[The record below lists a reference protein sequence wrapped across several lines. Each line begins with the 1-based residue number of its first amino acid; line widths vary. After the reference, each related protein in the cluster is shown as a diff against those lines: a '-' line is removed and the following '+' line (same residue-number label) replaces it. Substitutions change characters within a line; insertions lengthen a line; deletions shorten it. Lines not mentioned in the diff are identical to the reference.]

1 MVVASVYVPSS
12 LHLDV
17 FRTIHAFTWM
27 VLMMYIHCTDCEVG
41 SECLTIMSSE
51 TYVGHL
57 CFHSN
62 LATFS
67 RWGNFPNVVL
77 SPCYA
82 FFKLFIM
89 LETPDCWAVCLYV
102 QSPDS
107 MVEWKAGRVTHVAKN
122 IVHTG
127 FWLGN
132 LRERYHLKDLSVDG
146 RIILKW
152 IFEEI

>member
-1 MVVASVYVPSS
+1 
-12 LHLDV
+12 
-17 FRTIHAFTWM
+17 
-27 VLMMYIHCTDCEVG
+27 MMHIQCTDCEEG
-41 SECLTIMSSE
+41 SECLNIMSSE

-62 LATFS
+62 LVTFS
-67 RWGNFPNVVL
+67 RLGNFPNVVS

-82 FFKLFIM
+82 FFKLFVM
-89 LETPDCWAVCLYV
+89 LETPDCWAVRLYI

-107 MVEWKAGRVTHVAKN
+107 MVEWKAGHVTHVTKN

-132 LRERYHLKDLSVDG
+132 LRE
-146 RIILKW
+146 
-152 IFEEI
+152 